1 MINMSYNVYNDKV
14 RQGGEHMAEKKSNK
28 KPFNG
33 DRWGDIKATPV
44 DPSKIKW
51 ASKPK
56 KAKK

>member
-1 MINMSYNVYNDKV
+1 
-14 RQGGEHMAEKKSNK
+14 MADKKSNK
-28 KPFNG
+28 KPFSG
-33 DRWGDIKATPV
+33 DRWGEIKATPV